1 MEVVARERYM
11 RLILTLLLMVPA
23 VPAWADWVKH
33 DALGELATF
42 YHDPTT
48 IKRKADIVQVW
59 VYTELGA
66 QLEGVRSSRALHE
79 VDCKELRRRTLRRTS
94 FSGPMMSGEIVGE
107 HSTGIWNDA
116 PDTALLK
123 IICPAPP
130 PRQ

>member
-1 MEVVARERYM
+1 M
-11 RLILTLLLMVPA
+11 RLILPLLLMALA

-33 DALGELATF
+33 GDLGELATF
-42 YHDPTT
+42 YYDPTT
-48 IKRKADIVQVW
+48 IKKKDNMVRVW

-66 QLEGVRSSRALHE
+66 QLDGERSSRALYE
-79 VDCKELRRRTLRRTS
+79 IDCKDWRRRTLQRTS

-107 HSTGIWNDA
+107 NAAGRWNDA
-116 PDTALLK
+116 SDSTLLK